1 MLIVTLNTVSNLPTG
16 PSTADPANFDS
27 RADAFLAAVPAYQT
41 QMNAVAGQINE
52 NTAWTSDKA
61 LEAQTAA
68 TAAAVAAAAS
78 QANANAAATSAGA
91 IAWVSGTTYAIG
103 NARWSPVSRLVYRRI
118 TAGAGTIDPSLDI
131 SNWERILAPGEA
143 IAFMVAGII

>member
-16 PSTADPANFDS
+16 PSTSDPANFDS
-27 RADAFLAAVPAYQT
+27 RADTFLAAIPGYQS

-52 NTAWTSDKA
+52 NTAWTKDK
-61 LEAQTAA
+61 A
-68 TAAAVAAAAS
+68 TAADAAAALAS
-78 QANANAAATSAGA
+78 AAQAAAQASANAAATSAGA

-103 NARWSPVSRLVYRRI
+103 DVRWSPLSRLVYRRV
-118 TAGAGTIDPSLDI
+118 TTGAGTTDPSQDI
-131 SNWERILAPGEA
+131 SNWDRPLAPGEA